1 MEIDV
6 RHDKK
11 RVNIWLTRA
20 ESADMELRS
29 SLEPMYKKYKA
40 QKYLVAVFE
49 SGTESLEESVRDLLL
64 YNKVRLRELEV
75 KRLPPVSTVES
86 SLKGVRY

>member
-20 ESADMELRS
+20 ESVDMGLRR
-29 SLEPMYKKYKA
+29 SLEPLYKKYKA
-40 QKYLVAVFE
+40 KKYLVAIYE
-49 SGTESLEESVRDLLL
+49 SGTESLEDSVRDLLL
-64 YNKVRLRELEV
+64 YNKVRLRELDAN
-75 KRLPPVSTVES
+75 RLSMEAAVES
-86 SLKGVRY
+86 SHEDVQC

>member
-20 ESADMELRS
+20 ESVDMGLRRL
-29 SLEPMYKKYKA
+29 LEPLYKKYKA
-40 QKYLVAVFE
+40 KKYLVAIYE
-49 SGTESLEESVRDLLL
+49 SGTESLEDSLRDLLL
-64 YNKVRLRELEV
+64 YNKVRLREMEDSG
-75 KRLPPVSTVES
+75 P
-86 SLKGVRY
+86 

>member
-20 ESADMELRS
+20 EIRDMELRIS
-29 SLEPMYKKYKA
+29 PELRYK
-40 QKYLVAVFE
+40 
-49 SGTESLEESVRDLLL
+49 
-64 YNKVRLRELEV
+64 
-75 KRLPPVSTVES
+75 
-86 SLKGVRY
+86 